1 MKKFIVLT
9 ILAMLMA
16 SCSEQHLLDD
26 YVSKTSAQLSEQE
39 PSQTGIVNSY
49 LEKARWG
56 DGDAFLNLAK
66 CYHDGIGVKSDFMGT
81 LTMLMMAD
89 QYGVPNHSIED
100 YLMSL
105 PDTDH
110 TKMIFEAIAK
120 LDRKNILPTDSIVE
134 NLIENGS
141 ADGYALKGVVQVE
154 RGDTLGGQQSIKK
167 GAEMGSSF
175 AELLLCAFP
184 AEETGY
190 GKYVNIEMLRNM
202 SSRSPVANKLLGDIY
217 SGYNYGETANIDESL
232 AAIYYKKADEQGCL
246 GKRPARWLINYY
258 DRNGIKIDAKELERL
273 QILSGHVDE
282 PGEFIPDSVYVGP
295 DYLEADTVAISE

>member
-9 ILAMLMA
+9 LLAMLMA

-26 YVSKTSAQLSEQE
+26 YVGQTIAQLSEQE
-39 PSQTGIVNSY
+39 PSQTGIVDSY

-120 LDRKNILPTDSIVE
+120 LDRRNILPTDSIVE
-134 NLIENGS
+134 NLIANGS
-141 ADGYALKGVVQVE
+141 ADGYALRGVVQVE

-175 AELLLCAFP
+175 AELLLSVFP
-184 AEETGY
+184 IPED
-190 GKYVNIEMLRNM
+190 GKAKSLNVDVLKKL
-202 SSRSPVANKLLGDIY
+202 SDRSPMANKLLGDIY
-217 SGYNYGETANIDESL
+217 SGYLYGDAEEIDDL
-232 AAIYYKKADEQGCL
+232 QAAEYYLKADAHGCL
-246 GKRPARWLINYY
+246 GKHPARWLINYY
-258 DRNGIKIDAKELERL
+258 NRYGIQIEVKELERL
-273 QILSGHVDE
+273 K
-282 PGEFIPDSVYVGP
+282 VGIVVGI
-295 DYLEADTVAISE
+295 YQQHQVTEAFFCATGVLQLA

>member
-26 YVSKTSAQLSEQE
+26 YVSQTSAQLSESE

-120 LDRKNILPTDSIVE
+120 LDRRNILPTDSIVE
-134 NLIENGS
+134 NLIANGS
-141 ADGYALKGVVQVE
+141 ADGYALVWE
-154 RGDTLGGQQSIKK
+154 ICEYRY
-167 GAEMGSSF
+167 AE
-175 AELLLCAFP
+175 
-184 AEETGY
+184 
-190 GKYVNIEMLRNM
+190 K
-202 SSRSPVANKLLGDIY
+202 
-217 SGYNYGETANIDESL
+217 
-232 AAIYYKKADEQGCL
+232 
-246 GKRPARWLINYY
+246 
-258 DRNGIKIDAKELERL
+258 
-273 QILSGHVDE
+273 HV
-282 PGEFIPDSVYVGP
+282 
-295 DYLEADTVAISE
+295 

>member
-1 MKKFIVLT
+1 MKKHFLFVMVVIF
-9 ILAMLMA
+9 MA
-16 SCSEQHLLDD
+16 SCSEQHFLDD
-26 YVSKTSAQLSEQE
+26 YVSQTTAQLSEQE
-39 PSQTGIVNSY
+39 PSQTGIVDSY

-89 QYGVPNHSIED
+89 QYGVPNHSVED

-120 LDRKNILPTDSIVE
+120 LDRRNILPTDSIVE
-134 NLIENGS
+134 NLIANGS
-141 ADGYALKGVVQVE
+141 ADGYALRGVVQVE

-190 GKYVNIEMLRNM
+190 GKYVNTGDDPVKHFLRLCFSMSNKWNRIE
-202 SSRSPVANKLLGDIY
+202 
-217 SGYNYGETANIDESL
+217 ETSENR
-232 AAIYYKKADEQGCL
+232 KHVEQIC
-246 GKRPARWLINYY
+246 A
-258 DRNGIKIDAKELERL
+258 
-273 QILSGHVDE
+273 ILSGNRKDNNRK
-282 PGEFIPDSVYVGP
+282 
-295 DYLEADTVAISE
+295 

>member
-26 YVSKTSAQLSEQE
+26 YVSQTSAQLSEQE
-39 PSQTGIVNSY
+39 PSQTGIVDSY

-110 TKMIFEAIAK
+110 TKMIFEAIANTPNSTAIMIIAVIYP
-120 LDRKNILPTDSIVE
+120 LMQMEHS
-134 NLIENGS
+134 
-141 ADGYALKGVVQVE
+141 
-154 RGDTLGGQQSIKK
+154 
-167 GAEMGSSF
+167 
-175 AELLLCAFP
+175 LLLLLP
-184 AEETGY
+184 
-190 GKYVNIEMLRNM
+190 VN
-202 SSRSPVANKLLGDIY
+202 
-217 SGYNYGETANIDESL
+217 
-232 AAIYYKKADEQGCL
+232 
-246 GKRPARWLINYY
+246 
-258 DRNGIKIDAKELERL
+258 
-273 QILSGHVDE
+273 
-282 PGEFIPDSVYVGP
+282 
-295 DYLEADTVAISE
+295 

>member
-1 MKKFIVLT
+1 MKKFIALT

-26 YVSKTSAQLSEQE
+26 YVSQTSAQLSEQE

-217 SGYNYGETANIDESL
+217 SGYNYGETANIDE
-232 AAIYYKKADEQGCL
+232 
-246 GKRPARWLINYY
+246 
-258 DRNGIKIDAKELERL
+258 
-273 QILSGHVDE
+273 
-282 PGEFIPDSVYVGP
+282 PGEFIPDSVYVGT

>member
-26 YVSKTSAQLSEQE
+26 YVSQTSAQLSESE
-39 PSQTGIVNSY
+39 PSQTGIVDSY

-66 CYHDGIGVKSDFMGT
+66 CYHDGIGVEPDFLGT

-89 QYGVPNHSIED
+89 QYGVTNSNIEE

-105 PDTDH
+105 PDTDN
-110 TKMIFEAIAK
+110 TKMVFEAIAK
-120 LDRKNILPTDSIVE
+120 LDRNNILPSDSIVE
-134 NLIENGS
+134 ILIANGS
-141 ADGYALKGVVQVE
+141 ADGYAIKGVVQVE
-154 RGDTLGGQQSIKK
+154 RGDTIGGQQSIQT
-167 GAEMGSSF
+167 GAKMGSSF

-184 AEETGY
+184 SQETGL
-190 GKYVNIEMLRNM
+190 GKFLNIDMLKSM
-202 SSRSPVANKLLGDIY
+202 SDKSPMANKLLGDIY
-217 SGYNYGETANIDESL
+217 SGYDYGDTSRINESL
-232 AAIYYKKADEQGCL
+232 AAMYYKKADEQGCL

-258 DRNGIKIDAKELERL
+258 DRVGIQIDDKEMERL
-273 QILSGHVDE
+273 QILSGHNNAPDE
-282 PGEFIPDSVYVGP
+282 YIPDSVYIDP
-295 DYLEADTVAISE
+295 AYLEMDTVIVSK